1 MNKDNKELEFE
12 EIKENQIYFYET
24 FENRSKPEHKY
35 LNNFHESPFVTVSGV
50 KFTTV
55 EHYYQAHKF
64 GDFKKKNFEQYFEEI
79 RKADNADK
87 CKKIAR
93 LHTKSMFSEEWN
105 ENEWN
110 SKLKDYYMK
119 RGLTYKFSQN
129 KDMLEELV
137 KTGNAELRE
146 DSLKDKYW
154 GGLIKGSQNML
165 GKMLMELRD
174 KYVKTKT
181 VFLEGSGLEPIKL

>member
-1 MNKDNKELEFE
+1 MDKNNKVEFE
-12 EIKENQIYFYET
+12 ELKENQIYFYEF
-24 FENRSKPEHKY
+24 FENRSKPEHKF
-35 LNNFHESPFVTVSGV
+35 LNNFHESPFTTSSGV
-50 KFTTV
+50 VFTTV

-79 RKADNADK
+79 RKAENADK

-93 LHTKSMFSEEWN
+93 SYTKNMSPDEWN

-119 RGLTYKFSQN
+119 RGLMYKFSQN
-129 KDMLEELV
+129 KDMLDLLV

-154 GGLIKGSQNML
+154 GGLIKGSSNML
-165 GKMLMELRD
+165 GIMLMQLRD
-174 KYVKTKT
+174 NYVKSKV
-181 VFLEGSGLEPIKL
+181 VFLEGSGLEPIKI